1 MCMMQAPVNRRQS
14 NVRRYKKEEK
24 KEATHFDKT
33 LMKADPNFIDER
45 KTEIKE
51 KRSFFSKLLDF

>member
-14 NVRRYKKEEK
+14 NVRRYKKEDK

-33 LMKADPNFIDER
+33 LMKADPDFIDER
-45 KTEIKE
+45 VTEKE
-51 KRSFFSKLLDF
+51 EDKGFFSKLLGL